1 MELRAGAQ
9 RTMSSLHMLPKLHV
23 PAPSTFPVPKKESK
37 KGKDDH
43 VERSALNEVA
53 PSNCDAAGVH
63 AAVSERDGV
72 GGRAGA
78 LG

>member
-1 MELRAGAQ
+1 MTPPRGRAV
-9 RTMSSLHMLPKLHV
+9 RTMFTKCV
-23 PAPSTFPVPKKESK
+23 PWATS
-37 KGKDDH
+37 H
-43 VERSALNEVA
+43 LERSALNEVA